1 MQKVGS
7 LFLEVIQ
14 EHERKWG
21 TEQYPNRST
30 LAALLSAPIVIGW
43 VEPLISKFPTAAS
56 AVSAPA
62 RMQLKA
68 YQDADQVNAE
78 LYNMLMLSS
87 KVAVPFRKIA
97 QVYVKQ
103 QPVTV
108 EGLRLIFAAK
118 K

>member
-30 LAALLSAPIVIGW
+30 LAELLSAPIVIGW
-43 VEPLISKFPTAAS
+43 VEPLAGKNPTS
-56 AVSAPA
+56 GSTSA

-78 LYNMLMLSS
+78 LYNMVMLSS
-87 KVAVPFRKIA
+87 KTVVPFRKIA

-103 QPVTV
+103 QPVTI
-108 EGLRLIFAAK
+108 EGLRLMFAAK